1 MQLLCP
7 FYWPLCPPPVTRVM
21 VHADCP
27 PLPPGPPQN
36 TPAEITAAGGKVR
49 LGSLHQPHRPH
60 NYNPHEHFIR
70 LVFSIH

>member
-21 VHADCP
+21 VHADYP
-27 PLPPGPPQN
+27 PLPAGPPQT

-60 NYNPHEHFIR
+60 NYNPHEH
-70 LVFSIH
+70 LY